1 MHHILLASFIEA
13 TKTSTKKSSGSSA
26 FSLVV
31 IVALFAAV
39 YFFFLRP
46 RSRRARQQ
54 QTAVTNLTVGDEVIS
69 AGGILGTITAIAG
82 DEISV
87 EVSPGTTLTFWRRA
101 INLRTAVKG
110 APQSNPAPVD
120 DPADYEDETSYD
132 EGSYGDPVYDDG
144 TGHEHEGDDGQYDDG
159 QHDAGQDDAGPD
171 GEVLPADGTEA
182 GAHEPEYDGPADGN
196 SGGTSE
202 DR

>member
-1 MHHILLASFIEA
+1 MHLILLASLIDA
-13 TKTSTKKSSGSSA
+13 TTKSSTKKSGGSSA
-26 FSLVV
+26 ISLVV
-31 IVALFAAV
+31 IVGLFAAV

-54 QTAVTNLTVGDEVIS
+54 QTTVTNLAVGDEVIS

-87 EVSPGTTLTFWRRA
+87 EVSPGYTLTFWRRA

-110 APQSNPAPVD
+110 APQSNTAPAD
-120 DPADYEDETSYD
+120 ESADYEDETSYD
-132 EGSYGDPVYDDG
+132 DDAVYEDDADAGHDHEAADSQYDESDNGEAIPAEAPEPGEHDPRYGGPPDG
-144 TGHEHEGDDGQYDDG
+144 T
-159 QHDAGQDDAGPD
+159 
-171 GEVLPADGTEA
+171 
-182 GAHEPEYDGPADGN
+182 

>member
-1 MHHILLASFIEA
+1 MSHILLSSLIEA
-13 TKTSTKKSSGSSA
+13 TTKTTKKSSGSSA
-26 FSLVV
+26 ISLVV

-54 QTAVTNLTVGDEVIS
+54 QTTVTNLAVGDEVIS
-69 AGGILGTITAIAG
+69 AGGILGTISAIAG

-87 EVSPGTTLTFWRRA
+87 EVSPGYTLTFWRRA

-110 APQSNPAPVD
+110 APQSSAHVDEPA
-120 DPADYEDETSYD
+120 AYEDETSDGAVY
-132 EGSYGDPVYDDG
+132 ENETGD
-144 TGHEHEGDDGQYDDG
+144 EHEAGGTDYDDGQYDDG
-159 QHDAGQDDAGPD
+159 HYDDAHYDDD
-171 GEVLPADGTEA
+171 GEGGETHADEAEPSEAHESEYGGPADGT
-182 GAHEPEYDGPADGN
+182 
-196 SGGTSE
+196 SGGSSE